1 MDAGRMN
8 DGPVVLDVSG
18 ISKTFVSQRAL
29 AGVDLRVGSG
39 EVHALVGHNG
49 SGKSTLI
56 KILAGYHEPDP
67 DGGRILVGGQELRH
81 GDPDSA
87 RRLGLRFIH
96 QELGLV
102 DSLTVLEN
110 VRLGSA
116 YDTGFIGRIRWRHE
130 RRRTREILSR
140 VGLSAH
146 PDALVATLSPVQRT
160 QLAVARA
167 LDGEDAARVLFFDEP
182 TATLPESEVERLF
195 VVIRQ
200 LKAHGHGVVY
210 ISHRL
215 EELPQIADRI
225 TVLRNGSVVGSG
237 PQGEFS
243 RDRLVDLIVGPVA
256 AAQDAPSHTARADTG
271 TRTESVPCLTF
282 EHVRAGELVDA
293 SFEIGRGEIVGVAGL
308 AGSGVHDIA
317 GTLLGR
323 KPLEGGTIR
332 VEGEPVNEC
341 GPLALGRRSLAVLP
355 SERLLKSIPSFTV
368 RENLTLPHLTPMY
381 RGGRWRMREE
391 RRVAREL
398 IDRFGVLPKDPER
411 ILAQLSGGNQQKV
424 AVAKWLRTKP
434 RVLVLDEPTQGVDVG
449 GKAEILDLLRTAA
462 QEGLG
467 VVLCSSDMEDLELIC
482 DRVLVVRE
490 GRVASQLTGA
500 DINRERI
507 SEECYRERTMHV

>member
-1 MDAGRMN
+1 MN
-8 DGPVVLDVSG
+8 DEPVLDVSG

-29 AGVDLRVGSG
+29 AGVDLQVGSG

-56 KILAGYHEPDP
+56 KILAGYHEPDA
-67 DGGRILVGGQELRH
+67 DAGRITVAGEELRF

-110 VRLGSA
+110 VRLGGS
-116 YDTGFIGRIRWRHE
+116 YETGRGGRIRWRHE
-130 RRRTREILSR
+130 RDRTRQITSR
-140 VGLSAH
+140 VGLQVH
-146 PDALVATLSPVQRT
+146 PEALVSTLSPVQRT

-195 VVIRQ
+195 GVIRH
-200 LKAHGHGVVY
+200 LKASGHGIVY

-225 TVLRNGSVVGSG
+225 TVLRNGKVVGAG
-237 PQGEFS
+237 PQSEFS
-243 RDRLVDLIVGPVA
+243 RDRLVDLIVGPVV
-256 AAQDAPSHTARADTG
+256 AAQRMGDEHTAEPVAG
-271 TRTESVPCLTF
+271 APCLTF
-282 EHVRAGELVDA
+282 EHVAAGELVDA
-293 SFEIGRGEIVGVAGL
+293 TFSIGAGEIVGVAGL

-323 KPLEGGTIR
+323 TTLTDGTIAVEGAPLER
-332 VEGEPVNEC
+332 CEPPE
-341 GPLALGRRSLAVLP
+341 LARRSVAVLP
-355 SERLLKSIPSFTV
+355 SERVLKSIPSFTV
-368 RENLTLPHLTPMY
+368 RENLTLPHLSPMY

-391 RRVAREL
+391 RQLAREL
-398 IDRFGVLPKDPER
+398 TTRFGVLPNDPER
-411 ILAQLSGGNQQKV
+411 VLAELSGGNQQKV

-434 RVLVLDEPTQGVDVG
+434 RVLILDEPTQGVDVG
-449 GKAEILDLLRTAA
+449 GKAEILDLLRAA
-462 QEGLG
+462 AREGLG
-467 VVLCSSDMEDLELIC
+467 VVLCSSDMEDLELVC

-490 GRVASQLTGA
+490 GRIASELTGSA
-500 DINRERI
+500 INRERI
-507 SEECYRERTMHV
+507 SEECYRERIVNA